1 MNVRRRDTARSSGG
15 SLWSPGAVVAQL
27 VCGVIVLAGL
37 GLVVLGFRSFVLTYD
52 EVTAYRHA
60 PVCGATVASGADC
73 LRHETGR
80 VAQRSAQGSREGTVY
95 QLAVAGETG
104 SVYGVYDVDEAFYD
118 DMPLGSAVE
127 LTVFR
132 GRVVE
137 VAAAG
142 HRARAAQVP
151 LRACLE
157 LTVLGFLGSSLVIHG
172 TRPALT
178 RLGLGKPTM
187 GLFRITVGSAVFFAV
202 PPLFG
207 SVMALQL
214 HVPPAVVLPLAVL
227 GWAGFMVLLSWLIR
241 HE

>member
-15 SLWSPGAVVAQL
+15 FLWSPSAVVAQL
-27 VCGVIVLAGL
+27 VCGLIVLAGL

-52 EVTAYRHA
+52 EVTAYLHA
-60 PVCGATVASGADC
+60 PVCGATAASGADC

-80 VAQRSAQGSREGTVY
+80 VAERSTHGSREGTVY
-95 QLAVAGETG
+95 QLAVARETV
-104 SVYGVYDVDEAFYD
+104 SIYGVYDVDEAFYD
-118 DMPLGSAVE
+118 AMPPGSAVE

-142 HRARAAQVP
+142 HRARAPQVP

-157 LTVLGFLGSSLVIHG
+157 LTALGFLGSSLVIHG

-187 GLFRITVGSAVFFAV
+187 GLFRITVCSAVFFAV

-207 SVMALQL
+207 SVVALQL

-227 GWAGFMVLLSWLIR
+227 GWAGLMVFLSWMIR

>member
-1 MNVRRRDTARSSGG
+1 MNVRRGETARPSGG
-15 SLWSPGAVVAQL
+15 PLRSPGAVVVQL
-27 VCGVIVLAGL
+27 VCGLIALAGL

-60 PVCGATVASGADC
+60 PVCGATAAPGADC

-80 VAQRSAQGSREGTVY
+80 VAQRSTRGNPGGTVY
-95 QLAVAGETG
+95 RLTVAGETV
-104 SVYGVYDVDEAFYD
+104 SIHGVYDVDEAFYD

-142 HRARAAQVP
+142 HRARAPQVP

-157 LTVLGFLGSSLVIHG
+157 LTALGFLGSSLVIHG

-178 RLGLGKPTM
+178 RLGLGGPTV
-187 GLFRITVGSAVFFAV
+187 GIFRITVGSALFFAV

-214 HVPPAVVLPLAVL
+214 HVPLAVVLPLAAL
-227 GWAGFMVLLSWLIR
+227 GWAGLVVLLSWLIR
-241 HE
+241 NE

>member
-1 MNVRRRDTARSSGG
+1 M
-15 SLWSPGAVVAQL
+15 
-27 VCGVIVLAGL
+27 VLAGL
-37 GLVVLGFRSFVLTYD
+37 GLVVLGFRSFVLTYE
-52 EVTAYRHA
+52 EVTAYRRA
-60 PVCGATVASGADC
+60 PVCGAAAASGAHC
-73 LRHETGR
+73 LRHESGR
-80 VAQRSAQGSREGTVY
+80 VAQRSTRGGREGTVY
-95 QLAVAGETG
+95 RLVVAGETG

-118 DMPLGSAVE
+118 DMPPGSAVE

-142 HRARAAQVP
+142 HRVRAPQVP

-178 RLGLGKPTM
+178 RLGLGKPTV
-187 GLFRITVGSAVFFAV
+187 GLVRITVASAVFFAV

-207 SVMALQL
+207 SGMALQL

-227 GWAGFMVLLSWLIR
+227 GWAGLMVLLSWLIR